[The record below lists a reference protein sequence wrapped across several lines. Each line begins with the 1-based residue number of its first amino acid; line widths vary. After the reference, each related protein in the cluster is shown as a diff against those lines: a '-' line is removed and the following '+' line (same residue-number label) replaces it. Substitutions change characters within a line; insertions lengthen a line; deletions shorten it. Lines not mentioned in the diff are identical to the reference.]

1 MEAIKGLK
9 KSKRELKST
18 ITRALNDLAIRL
30 AAKEPDCT
38 QISAS
43 LEHIEEKK
51 EEALA
56 CMRDLEIEFDKIKK
70 TEDAEKVGDEADA
83 LVERVDKETNPARS
97 FLATQVK
104 SSSSKHKEST
114 EIEEYTNAQ
123 QGASDPNKQLK
134 RIRIPIFSG
143 NKMEFQQWFAA
154 FSTCVD
160 KTSLAPQFKM
170 LRLEGCL
177 RGEAAETIKGLGYSQ
192 TAYDAAKSRLQRKYG
207 GDRRKVQAQI
217 EELRKMRP
225 VNEGD
230 PKSMDKSADA
240 LERTIVVLK
249 DNSLHADLGGGT
261 LYGIVVEKL
270 PENLLKDYYRWVKDQ
285 EKNETME
292 TLNEWVAEEA
302 DFQTQASEVKHGFT
316 RKYEDSKWSRRD
328 GKNNKSYG
336 ASLQDGNKK
345 TSTEIE
351 RQGKRCRACG
361 EAHHLEK
368 CQVFSGWS
376 TEKKWEAAKRFGV
389 CYRCLNDDHLR
400 QQCTKSKACNITGC
414 KKTHHPLLHDSQ
426 HRQESKAPSTE
437 GQGPKLRLTGRQC
450 DQRLSVGDQNFKT
463 GRQEATNI
471 LSLRHLKF
479 QGKKAFFKRKHKVLV
494 DNCSKTKR

>member
-1 MEAIKGLK
+1 MKPTMEAIKELK

-43 LEHIEEKK
+43 LEHIEGKK

-56 CMRDLEIEFDKIKK
+56 VKRDLETEFDMIKK
-70 TEDAEKVGDEADA
+70 TEEAEKIGDEADA
-83 LVERVDKETNPARS
+83 LVDRVDKETNTARS
-97 FLATQVK
+97 YLAAQVK
-104 SSSSKHKEST
+104 MSSSKQQEAT
-114 EIEEYTNAQ
+114 EIDVHTNAQ
-123 QGASDPNKQLK
+123 QGASDPNKQLE
-134 RIRIPIFSG
+134 RIKIPILTG

-154 FSTCVD
+154 FSTCID

-192 TAYDAAKSRLQRKYG
+192 AAYDAAVSRLQRKYG

-230 PKSMDKSADA
+230 PKSMDKFADA

-270 PENLLKDYYRWVKDQ
+270 PENLLKDYYRWVKEQ
-285 EKNETME
+285 GKNETME
-292 TLNEWVAEEA
+292 TLNEWVAVEA
-302 DFQTQASEVKHGFT
+302 DLQTQASEVKHGFT

-336 ASLQDGNKK
+336 ASLQDGKK
-345 TSTEIE
+345 TGSEIE
-351 RQGKRCRACG
+351 RNGKPCRACG

-368 CQVFSGWS
+368 CKVFSGWS

-389 CYRCLNDDHLR
+389 
-400 QQCTKSKACNITGC
+400 
-414 KKTHHPLLHDSQ
+414 
-426 HRQESKAPSTE
+426 
-437 GQGPKLRLTGRQC
+437 
-450 DQRLSVGDQNFKT
+450 SV
-463 GRQEATNI
+463 
-471 LSLRHLKF
+471 LSL
-479 QGKKAFFKRKHKVLV
+479 
-494 DNCSKTKR
+494 SE